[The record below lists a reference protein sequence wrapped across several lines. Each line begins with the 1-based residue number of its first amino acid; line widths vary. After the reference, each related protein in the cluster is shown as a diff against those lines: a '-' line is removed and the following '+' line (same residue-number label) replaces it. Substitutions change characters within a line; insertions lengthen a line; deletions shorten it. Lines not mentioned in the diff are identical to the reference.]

1 MVRYAA
7 AAVARIAS
15 AAVVAVVCL
24 LAVGC
29 GGSED
34 ADGSLADGRY
44 YGYIRAVDVSSSPAA
59 IRFDQAEFLT
69 GAEANRAALE
79 DGVIAEGETVP
90 NDYYVR
96 NPDTTEVE
104 LPVASDV
111 AVTRVECNGG
121 CAEAVVGSFEPFA
134 ESFANGE
141 PTLEDEYR
149 GAQSQ
154 YWVTV
159 EGGTV
164 VAIDEQYLP

>member
-1 MVRYAA
+1 MT
-7 AAVARIAS
+7 RIAS
-15 AAVVAVVCL
+15 ALVASICL
-24 LAVGC
+24 LAAGC
-29 GGSED
+29 GDSGDD
-34 ADGSLADGRY
+34 AGTLAGGRY
-44 YGYIRAVDVSSSPAA
+44 YGYIRAVDVSSSPPT
-59 IRFDQAEFLT
+59 IRFDRAVFLT
-69 GAEANRAALE
+69 GDEASAAAVE

-121 CAEAVVGSFEPFA
+121 CAEGVVGSFEPFA

-164 VAIDEQYLP
+164 VVIDEQYLP